1 MFGQLIL
8 ASTATTA
15 ERCPAGAPA
24 RASAS
29 FRPTSAYSP
38 ALRPQTLTTVLALAL
53 ASAGRS
59 TSAQRVDPRVLEPDA
74 VQHPASDRQ
83 QAGGWV
89 AAPWLGRQRL
99 HNDRAQS
106 RKVEVGP
113 QLSAVAGGPRGGH
126 DRVR

>member
-29 FRPTSAYSP
+29 FRPTSPYSL

-59 TSAQRVDPRVLEPDA
+59 TWAHATIPGFWSPTLFSIPPATGNRRGAGLPPHGSAD
-74 VQHPASDRQ
+74 SDFTTT
-83 QAGGWV
+83 
-89 AAPWLGRQRL
+89 
-99 HNDRAQS
+99 
-106 RKVEVGP
+106 
-113 QLSAVAGGPRGGH
+113 
-126 DRVR
+126 